1 MRYLQ
6 RTITLITLLLLFT
19 ATGIAVEASIQP
31 SNPDDI
37 TLDAD
42 NGYEVSKE
50 FDGTASTGDIK
61 SYQWNLVDSSHS
73 ASGTTATFTFDR
85 DSSASNTIRLTV
97 TNDTGSDID
106 EVTQVLHDVPE
117 VSIDPSSSQSANKGD
132 TLDFTSSVTNSF
144 DGPVSYSWTVD
155 GTEESTSKDFS
166 KTFSTTGTSTV
177 KVTVTDNVG
186 NTASQSVDVDVSQS
200 SSSSPSNNNPG
211 GSSGGNID
219 TGGQAG
225 QPNHTATFSNVS
237 SGASV
242 TVNVEKSEQIGVNSV
257 FIQVNNPAKEITVTV
272 TKQDGKP
279 ADVEQDVEGKKY
291 RYMDIEEEG
300 INESGIETSVVR
312 FSVNTSWIQENNI
325 DPNRVFLNRYANGQ
339 WNRLSTDKMVE
350 TSSKVVYEAETPGFS
365 YFAVSSD
372 EQQEQQETEQND
384 SEQTSSTCGD
394 GICASGETAANC
406 PQDCETQ
413 QEESTE
419 ENTTDTDSSTNTGNK
434 LGVSKSTAILAVLI
448 IIAVGLAYYW
458 HRQGKEN
465 AEEPQ

>member
-1 MRYLQ
+1 MRK
-6 RTITLITLLLLFT
+6 LIPFLTLLLFAAPVT
-19 ATGIAVEASIQP
+19 ADLNAVIDP
-31 SNPDDI
+31 SDPGTV
-37 TLDAD
+37 TLDGS
-42 NGYEVSKE
+42 N
-50 FDGTASTGDIK
+50 
-61 SYQWNLVDSSHS
+61 SYQ
-73 ASGTTATFTFDR
+73 TTFTFDGSGSEGNNLSYSWTNKDNQDTTSGATGTFTFNR
-85 DSSASNTIRLTV
+85 DSPASNTIELEIDNKTHTDIEETDSPLNVQDTPNVTISTPDSTSISTGETV
-97 TNDTGSDID
+97 
-106 EVTQVLHDVPE
+106 
-117 VSIDPSSSQSANKGD
+117 
-132 TLDFTSSVTNSF
+132 DFSSSVTNAF
-144 DGPVSYSWTVD
+144 DDPITYAWKVD
-155 GTEESTSKDFS
+155 GANESASDSFSRTFDNSGDFD
-166 KTFSTTGTSTV
+166 V
-177 KVTVTDNVG
+177 KVTVTDQADNS
-186 NTASQSVDVDVSQS
+186 NTSNTITVSVS
-200 SSSSPSNNNPG
+200 SSSSPSNNNPR
-211 GSSGGNID
+211 GSSGGNIH

-257 FIQVNNPAKEITVTV
+257 FIQVNTPAKEITVTV

-279 ADVEQDVEGKKY
+279 ADVEQDFEGKTY
-291 RYMDIEEEG
+291 RYMDIEAEG
-300 INESGIETSVVR
+300 INDSGIETSVVR

-325 DPNRVFLNRYANGQ
+325 DPNRVFLNRYVNGQ
-339 WNRLSTDKMVE
+339 WNRLSTGKMVE

-394 GICASGETAANC
+394 GLCASGETAASC